1 MSGKSSR
8 VWSALSSTRFSL
20 GLERAPPS
28 TDAAVDPSPCT
39 KLAGGTEDGMIRTTA
54 KELPSVIW
62 SRADFDSSTF
72 SIDQNP
78 CQEGCKGKGR
88 KSRNSLGSLRWT
100 TTSNPTTLKA
110 VPAHRCYMRSSG
122 CWARSL
128 PHAGCTARPALL

>member
-39 KLAGGTEDGMIRTTA
+39 KLAGGTEDGMIGTMA

-62 SRADFDSSTF
+62 SRADFD
-72 SIDQNP
+72 
-78 CQEGCKGKGR
+78 R
-88 KSRNSLGSLRWT
+88 RRSR
-100 TTSNPTTLKA
+100 
-110 VPAHRCYMRSSG
+110 
-122 CWARSL
+122 RSL
-128 PHAGCTARPALL
+128 LTNVICAVADVGRDLFHTLVVQHGLLFCESTGELLVDCSVRKETPGFRAGEALF